1 MRVYGVCSSTKL
13 HTGFYRSQQKTFL
26 YNMHAYFGVGGILA
40 RHLYVF
46 SSLCLHGR
54 SADVCFSASSEGMMV
69 FRVGLYVCH
78 AVWIS
83 SERHWV
89 LAHHARTLSHNY
101 YEQILT
107 QRWMRACLLPSL
119 LSGVAGKPVSR
130 NPTNARY
137 VCVCVYLV
145 MTQGP
150 SSI

>member
-1 MRVYGVCSSTKL
+1 
-13 HTGFYRSQQKTFL
+13 
-26 YNMHAYFGVGGILA
+26 
-40 RHLYVF
+40 
-46 SSLCLHGR
+46 
-54 SADVCFSASSEGMMV
+54 MV

-145 MTQGP
+145 MIQGP